1 MLNERIRLTLPYKR
15 ILAFIKKYREL
26 IVYVIV
32 GALTTLVNWLA
43 SFLLKLFLNDQVVW
57 QNLVINALAW
67 AAAIAFAYPAN
78 RNWVVASKNTNVA
91 KEFAEFAGSRLATGV
106 LETGLMGLM
115 VNAMH
120 LDFWVSKIIVAVIV
134 TVTNY
139 ILSKLLIFRAKE

>member
-1 MLNERIRLTLPYKR
+1 MPYKR
-15 ILAFIKKYREL
+15 ILAFIEKHREL

-57 QNLVINALAW
+57 QNLLINALAW

-78 RNWVVASKNTNVA
+78 RNWVFASKNTNVA